1 MKILEICTVD
11 FSLTGIPVH
20 IRNYYNEL
28 KKNNKI
34 DIVAKSFDDKIL
46 KTMPLENETALYELP
61 RTKNPISYI
70 SKLRKIVAKNNYDVV
85 HIHGNSSTMA
95 LELLACRNSSAL
107 TIVHTHN
114 TEYKA
119 KILNVLL
126 KPYLIRHADLYFA
139 ASTEA
144 GEKLYDNKKEFVV
157 IKNGIDVSN
166 FEFNLD
172 DRLSVRKN
180 LNITE
185 DKIILGHVGT
195 FNEQKNQ
202 DFLLKLSKR
211 LNPKKYHFVLIG
223 DGERE
228 EFVSKIVNKE
238 MFTVLKTTDE
248 IGKFYS
254 AFDMF
259 LFPSN
264 WEGLGMAA
272 VEAQYAA
279 LQTIVSDRI
288 PRTVKISDNIK
299 FLPLKVDEWVKEI
312 EKYSKDNLLN
322 SRENN
327 LISPEY
333 DIKNCAKNLMELYVK
348 EYNAKN
354 QKNI

>member
-1 MKILEICTVD
+1 MKILEVCTVD

-34 DIVAKSFDDKIL
+34 DIVAKSFDKKIL
-46 KTMPLENETALYELP
+46 KTMPLENETVLYELP
-61 RTKNPISYI
+61 RTKNPILYI

-95 LELLACRNSSAL
+95 LELLTCRSSSAL

-119 KILNVLL
+119 KVLNVLL
-126 KPYLIRHADLYFA
+126 KPYLMHHADLYFA
-139 ASTEA
+139 ASSEA
-144 GEKLYDNKKEFVV
+144 GKKLYNRKKFVV

-166 FEFNLD
+166 FKFNLEE
-172 DRLSVRKN
+172 RLYIRKR
-180 LNITE
+180 LNITD

-202 DFLLKLSKR
+202 DFLLKLSKK

-228 EFVSKIVNKE
+228 KFISKIANKE

-254 AFDMF
+254 SFDMF

-272 VEAQYAA
+272 VEAQYAT
-279 LQTIVSDRI
+279 LQTLVSDRI
-288 PRTVKISDNIK
+288 PKTVKISNNIK
-299 FLPLKVDEWVKEI
+299 FLPLEVNRWVKEI
-312 EKYSKDNLLN
+312 ENYSKEDLLK
-322 SRENN
+322 SRKNN
-327 LISPEY
+327 FISAEY
-333 DIKNCAKNLMELYVK
+333 DIKNCAKKLMNLYIK

-354 QKNI
+354 QKSI